1 MNFDRFGVEVAQ
13 GRIDCLRM
21 SHAYIGLLTY
31 ALDEQVNPS
40 DEELQ
45 NAYRELHLPNLQAN
59 RRFVEIQTRDL

>member
-1 MNFDRFGVEVAQ
+1 
-13 GRIDCLRM
+13 M